1 MEILLIILIV
11 VVWISLYSHIS
22 KMNTHTDSLRKDLYS
37 LRKHIDAQLD
47 ELRKQQAASLAGE
60 RSVED
65 IPKEKNQET
74 IEKTVEISVEKAKEV
89 IVQEPL
95 VEKIIPPVMQEVEK
109 PVESRPEEPG
119 SSVNVK
125 EKKVVPEPVI
135 KPFGIVKEKKK
146 VDYEKYIGENLFG
159 KIGILVLVV
168 GMGLFVKY
176 AIDKNW
182 INEVFRT
189 VLGFAVGG
197 GLLLLSQKLKKTYR
211 TFSSLLAGGAF
222 AIFYVTV
229 GMAYH
234 YYGLFSQTAAFI
246 ILVALTAFMSLLSV
260 LYDRRELAVIALAG
274 GFIAPFLVSNGM
286 GNYLVLFTYMT
297 ILNMGMFGLALYKKW
312 GELPLI
318 CFVATYV
325 IMLGYS
331 LVADLDIARSAQ
343 LFHLLLFSTLY
354 YLIFLLPVVSVLRTD
369 NKKVN
374 QLLVMTVV
382 LNNFLYLFFTLWFL
396 HELQLPYNI
405 KGAFTIFIAFVNG
418 GIAFAVRKRAA
429 DKGLL
434 LALLTGMFFTFIS
447 ISIPI
452 QLEGTFITLLWAT
465 EMVVILWLFSRFRQP
480 VYACFTY
487 ILFCLTIIS
496 YLMDLEN
503 ALSDGLVS
511 SLFLNGTFATGI
523 FTGLAFGVFA
533 WLMER
538 KKALFTDLSKIP
550 YTPFSAIAWLV
561 GCGII
566 YLSFIVDF
574 YLHITYAP
582 LAECACLA
590 FTCLA
595 LLLLLAGLRL
605 RFAIGYYTIVYAIAA
620 GLSVCL
626 FVLLSSIVNEYSNTL
641 LFLLQWG
648 ALVVVIV
655 HLFLLAGYYY
665 RLYSFRQKSADW
677 MTSFIAIASTVLFTV
692 AVNNMLRL
700 TGWEEEASAALSIS
714 LSIAGFIQMSLG
726 MRLHLR
732 ILRMI
737 SLAVFG
743 IVLLKLV
750 IVDLWLLPTVGK
762 IIVFIM
768 LGVILLVLSFLY
780 QKLKKALFIDN
791 E

>member
-37 LRKHIDAQLD
+37 LRKHIEAQLD

-197 GLLLLSQKLKKTYR
+197 GLLLLSQRLKKTYR
-211 TFSSLLAGGAF
+211 TFSSL
-222 AIFYVTV
+222 
-229 GMAYH
+229 
-234 YYGLFSQTAAFI
+234 
-246 ILVALTAFMSLLSV
+246 
-260 LYDRRELAVIALAG
+260 LAG

-405 KGAFTIFIAFVNG
+405 KGAFTIFIAFING

-605 RFAIGYYTIVYAIAA
+605 RFAIGYYTIVYALAA

-641 LFLLQWG
+641 LFILQWG
-648 ALVVVIV
+648 TLVVVIV

-665 RLYSFRQKSADW
+665 RLYNFRQKSADW
-677 MTSFIAIASTVLFTV
+677 MTSFIAIASTVLFSV

-700 TGWEEEASAALSIS
+700 TGWEEESSAALSIS

-726 MRLHLR
+726 MCLHLR